1 MRKGMRTPDIEG
13 VAIHDGPKSCVDGPR
28 GLWRSVDRGTCRPAI
43 EPRNHS
49 FGVPT
54 SSRKTEGHIAGGVSA
69 SRSVD
74 PARSENL
81 CMYGVLP
88 RENREVPPLARLV
101 DHRAGR
107 SGKTE
112 VVRLRCTR
120 VGSQTVP

>member
-1 MRKGMRTPDIEG
+1 M
-13 VAIHDGPKSCVDGPR
+13 
-28 GLWRSVDRGTCRPAI
+28 

-54 SSRKTEGHIAGGVSA
+54 SSQETEGHIIGGVSA
-69 SRSVD
+69 SRLVD

-88 RENREVPPLARLV
+88 RENREVPLLACPV
-101 DHRAGR
+101 DHWAGR
-107 SGKTE
+107 LGKTE
-112 VVRLRCTR
+112 VVRLRWTS